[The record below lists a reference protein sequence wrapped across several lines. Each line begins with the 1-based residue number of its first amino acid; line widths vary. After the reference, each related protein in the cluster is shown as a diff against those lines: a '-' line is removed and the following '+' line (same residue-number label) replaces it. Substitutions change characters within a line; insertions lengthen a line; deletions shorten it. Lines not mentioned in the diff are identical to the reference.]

1 MNTETKMAKIKRR
14 IKQFCISRAS
24 FVRHILL
31 VLAMLGVNI
40 YFAMTGFLEEENVF
54 TAVSEVIMQYSWI
67 VFILLVGALLYFDTY
82 INRQTSRKIS
92 LGIAGTYL
100 AIFAE
105 ARFVINQEFDLWFSI
120 LLMTIAALPSIQC
133 FFETKRK
140 PQYNESANSYSP
152 IKKDLY
158 LFKSRKGQQ
167 NYLISLFQNESLVNK
182 GMSICIKGKWGSG
195 KTSFINTT
203 LDRMRN
209 GKIEFEEIRINAL
222 ELEDTSAL
230 IKYYFTRVKEILEDK
245 NAYVGIK
252 SEYRSLMNSLLKS
265 ATSEDLSEFIMNTF
279 EEEEDYRSI
288 LSEISDILQEALRN
302 SIIVIIVDDIERCS
316 DNKIKQLMFFVK
328 EIATMKR
335 CISLFL
341 VDDLKLFKNSG
352 LGDDTSSAAEFVD
365 KFFDEVITL
374 RNISISESIERFD
387 DDIFEKHINSLIE
400 YFDKRIENVEGETVI
415 GTNHSQEF
423 EEEKKKKLEDV
434 KAKAQIMKTM
444 FSNPRRL
451 KKIYTFYY
459 RYRSAI
465 EDEIKSMENET
476 KKQEELTLFL
486 NNIDYTKQLLL
497 ISILQDSFNEQ
508 YNQVANEKID
518 SVIKYLPNECWLKA
532 IIRDEWFPLI
542 SNYFTSQKLSFSDAI
557 IQNDYNAILNM
568 VNPFSNMYDEYKNS
582 ITEGKIPQ
590 KDGTDISI
598 TDCFEVIHKTN
609 GYDSDLMIKMFE
621 VYKSKTSFDEA
632 LTVFYSNS
640 VAHARDIA
648 LVEFADICCTSNY
661 KIDNVETCRERFERI
676 YPKVLWKLL
685 IDFKAYFCHH
695 DLRIDR
701 DVEEVVF
708 NNPSFSDSINQYVAK
723 ITSKFNFNLSSSN
736 PIDKLSEIL
745 DKMSDYYISKS
756 YPVQAADF
764 QNLLRYSQT
773 ALQRIKALSR
783 IEEFINSLHDASPS
797 VNNTIMQDIAD
808 IRNIIKQQKEKNER
822 FLNYDGFRDFMKKVE
837 RNGLSPEEKEE
848 FKKMIEELS
857 DIDLSYSTWAR
868 QLLFELESQVENTE
882 E

>member
-1 MNTETKMAKIKRR
+1 
-14 IKQFCISRAS
+14 
-24 FVRHILL
+24 
-31 VLAMLGVNI
+31 
-40 YFAMTGFLEEENVF
+40 
-54 TAVSEVIMQYSWI
+54 
-67 VFILLVGALLYFDTY
+67 
-82 INRQTSRKIS
+82 
-92 LGIAGTYL
+92 
-100 AIFAE
+100 
-105 ARFVINQEFDLWFSI
+105 
-120 LLMTIAALPSIQC
+120 
-133 FFETKRK
+133 
-140 PQYNESANSYSP
+140 
-152 IKKDLY
+152 
-158 LFKSRKGQQ
+158 
-167 NYLISLFQNESLVNK
+167 
-182 GMSICIKGKWGSG
+182 
-195 KTSFINTT
+195 
-203 LDRMRN
+203 
-209 GKIEFEEIRINAL
+209 
-222 ELEDTSAL
+222 
-230 IKYYFTRVKEILEDK
+230 
-245 NAYVGIK
+245 
-252 SEYRSLMNSLLKS
+252 
-265 ATSEDLSEFIMNTF
+265 
-279 EEEEDYRSI
+279 
-288 LSEISDILQEALRN
+288 
-302 SIIVIIVDDIERCS
+302 
-316 DNKIKQLMFFVK
+316 
-328 EIATMKR
+328 
-335 CISLFL
+335 
-341 VDDLKLFKNSG
+341 
-352 LGDDTSSAAEFVD
+352 
-365 KFFDEVITL
+365 
-374 RNISISESIERFD
+374 
-387 DDIFEKHINSLIE
+387 
-400 YFDKRIENVEGETVI
+400 
-415 GTNHSQEF
+415 
-423 EEEKKKKLEDV
+423 
-434 KAKAQIMKTM
+434 
-444 FSNPRRL
+444 
-451 KKIYTFYY
+451 
-459 RYRSAI
+459 
-465 EDEIKSMENET
+465 
-476 KKQEELTLFL
+476 
-486 NNIDYTKQLLL
+486 
-497 ISILQDSFNEQ
+497 
-508 YNQVANEKID
+508 
-518 SVIKYLPNECWLKA
+518 
-532 IIRDEWFPLI
+532 
-542 SNYFTSQKLSFSDAI
+542 
-557 IQNDYNAILNM
+557 M